1 MVSPRERHRA
11 VGPAIETTE
20 GTKKWFL
27 NGRIHRENGPATE
40 LFNGTKEWYQ
50 KGQLHRTDGPAIEN
64 IDKGIKLWY
73 FDGRKLTV
81 EETAIAE
88 RNAWLSLVKTF
99 TSGTGK
105 PVLSPPLARFK
116 R

>member
-1 MVSPRERHRA
+1 MQADLNTAAVPVMTVNSTGTKEWCLNGLRHRED
-11 VGPAIETTE
+11 GPAVE
-20 GTKKWFL
+20 
-27 NGRIHRENGPATE
+27 HVD
-40 LFNGTKEWYQ
+40 GTKEWYQ

-64 IDKGIKLWY
+64 IDKSIKLWY

-81 EETAIAE
+81 EETDIAE